1 VRSLV
6 VVVAALLTGCAD
18 LLAPPAEAPEACTF
32 PPGTELAFAG
42 HASPFELGFGAEFEN
57 VRGGSYVTAGPVQP
71 GRMGDVPP
79 QRWYCYVATNSAAW
93 WPVPDNWTPP
103 AIELAPEAEPV
114 STPPA
119 PQPEPGA
126 GQGSSFPECAG
137 ATYDFVGESTLAA
150 LNIQAHVPA
159 QLPQPGR
166 PAMIWVTHDLR
177 PHDAGPPG
185 GPVQMTRMLCF
196 EFADGSGG
204 SGWPVD
210 EAWQPPDP

>member
-1 VRSLV
+1 MSPTRAGITRRPTSRLH
-6 VVVAALLTGCAD
+6 AAW
-18 LLAPPAEAPEACTF
+18 LACLM
-32 PPGTELAFAG
+32 G
-42 HASPFELGFGAEFEN
+42 
-57 VRGGSYVTAGPVQP
+57 VTAG
-71 GRMGDVPP
+71 
-79 QRWYCYVATNSAAW
+79 CTAAIG
-93 WPVPDNWTPP
+93 P
-103 AIELAPEAEPV
+103 
-114 STPPA
+114 TPPA
-119 PQPEPGA
+119 PEPEPVSMPPASQPEPVPGRR
-126 GQGSSFPECAG
+126 SSFPECAG

-177 PHDAGPPG
+177 PYDAGPPG

-210 EAWQPPDP
+210 EAWQPPDQ